1 MPPTVSAKQ
10 TLLMK
15 KTPLIAAPALISVA
29 IIWGAAFVL
38 MKPAI
43 EKQPIFDFLA
53 TRFTIA
59 VVIMIL
65 IRPSVLKLIRGDII
79 KFGFPLGAILG
90 AGYITQTIA
99 LQETT
104 AAITGFLTGL
114 YVVLTPIFA
123 WLAFRQ
129 KIARKVWLAVALA
142 TAGLA
147 LISITG
153 VAIELGQIWGILC
166 AILFAVHIV
175 GLGAWSPGRDA
186 YALTVV
192 QLAAAGVVCWIG
204 ALADGYQA
212 PPSDDV
218 WFAVLF
224 TAVLA
229 TALAFFVQTWAQSI
243 MDASRVAIILTSEVV
258 FAAAISVA
266 VGQEVL
272 TLKTLLGGALMMAA
286 MLLVEWPSRK
296 TRAL

>member
-1 MPPTVSAKQ
+1 
-10 TLLMK
+10 MK

-29 IIWGAAFVL
+29 AIWGAAFVL

-53 TRFTIA
+53 SRFTIA
-59 VVIMIL
+59 VVVMIL
-65 IRPSVLKLIRGDII
+65 VRPSVLKLIRGDIL
-79 KFGFPLGAILG
+79 KFGIPLGLILG

-114 YVVLTPIFA
+114 YVVLTPLFA
-123 WLAFRQ
+123 WLAIRQ
-129 KIARKVWLAVALA
+129 KIARKVWAGVALA

-153 VAIELGQIWGILC
+153 VAIEVGQIWGVIC
-166 AILFAVHIV
+166 AILFAAHIV
-175 GLGAWSPGRDA
+175 GLGSWSPGRDA
-186 YALTVV
+186 YALTIV
-192 QLAAAGVVCWIG
+192 QLAAAGALCWVG
-204 ALADGYQA
+204 ALGDGFQA
-212 PPSDDV
+212 PPSGDV

-229 TALAFFVQTWAQSI
+229 TALAFFVQTWAQGI
-243 MDASRVAIILTSEVV
+243 MDSSRVAIILTSEVV

-272 TLKTLLGGALMMAA
+272 TLKTLAGGALMVAA
-286 MLLVEWPSRK
+286 MLLVEWPSRRSK
-296 TRAL
+296 AL

>member
-1 MPPTVSAKQ
+1 
-10 TLLMK
+10 MK

-29 IIWGAAFVL
+29 VIWGAAFVL

-53 TRFTIA
+53 SRFTIA
-59 VVIMIL
+59 ALIMIL
-65 IRPSVLKLIRGDII
+65 VRPSVLKKINLDMLKVGVPV
-79 KFGFPLGAILG
+79 GVLLGS
-90 AGYITQTIA
+90 GYITQTIA
-99 LQETT
+99 LQQTT

-123 WLAFRQ
+123 WLAVKQ
-129 KIARKVWLAVALA
+129 KIARKVWAGVALA

-147 LISITG
+147 LISING
-153 VAIELGQIWGILC
+153 VSIEVGQIWGIIC
-166 AILFAVHIV
+166 AALFAAHIV
-175 GLGAWSPGRDA
+175 GLGSWSPGRDA

-192 QLAAAGVVCWIG
+192 QLGTSAVVCWIG
-204 ALADGYQA
+204 ALVDGFQA
-212 PPSDDV
+212 PPSGDV

-229 TALAFFVQTWAQSI
+229 TALAFFVQTWAQGI

-266 VGQEVL
+266 VGQETL
-272 TLKTLLGGALMMAA
+272 TLKVLAGGVLMVAA
-286 MLLVEWPSRK
+286 MLLVEWPSK
-296 TRAL
+296 KQLKGS

>member
-1 MPPTVSAKQ
+1 
-10 TLLMK
+10 MK

-59 VVIMIL
+59 VAVMIL
-65 IRPSVLKLIRGDII
+65 VRPSVLKLIRGDIL

-123 WLAFRQ
+123 WLAIRQ
-129 KIARKVWLAVALA
+129 KVARKVWVAVALA

-147 LISITG
+147 LMSITG
-153 VAIELGQIWGILC
+153 VAIELGQVWGVIC

-204 ALADGYQA
+204 ALADGYQV
-212 PPSDDV
+212 PPSEDV

-229 TALAFFVQTWAQSI
+229 TALAFFVQTWAQGI
-243 MDASRVAIILTSEVV
+243 MDAARVAIILTSEVV

-272 TLKTLLGGALMMAA
+272 TLKTLIGGGLMVAA

-296 TRAL
+296 SRAL

>member
-1 MPPTVSAKQ
+1 
-10 TLLMK
+10 MK

-29 IIWGAAFVL
+29 VIWGAAFVL

-53 TRFTIA
+53 SRFTIA
-59 VVIMIL
+59 TLVMIL
-65 IRPSVLKLIRGDII
+65 IRPSII
-79 KFGFPLGAILG
+79 KKLTPDMLKVGVPVGVLLGG
-90 AGYITQTIA
+90 GYITQTIA

-123 WLAFRQ
+123 WLAVKQ
-129 KIARKVWLAVALA
+129 KIARKVWAGVALA

-147 LISITG
+147 LISING
-153 VAIELGQIWGILC
+153 VSIEVGQIWGVIC
-166 AILFAVHIV
+166 AALFAAHIV

-192 QLAAAGVVCWIG
+192 QLGTSAVVCWVG
-204 ALADGYQA
+204 ALVDGYQP
-212 PPSDDV
+212 PPSGDV

-224 TAVLA
+224 TAILA
-229 TALAFFVQTWAQSI
+229 TALAFFVQTWAQGI

-266 VGQEVL
+266 VGQETL
-272 TLKTLLGGALMMAA
+272 TLKVLAGGVLMVAA
-286 MLLVEWPSRK
+286 MLLVEWPSRRSK
-296 TRAL
+296 AL

>member
-1 MPPTVSAKQ
+1 V
-10 TLLMK
+10 K

-59 VVIMIL
+59 VLIMIL

-147 LISITG
+147 LMSITG
-153 VAIELGQIWGILC
+153 LAIEIGQIWGILC

-204 ALADGYQA
+204 ALADGYQV
-212 PPSDDV
+212 PPSEDV

-229 TALAFFVQTWAQSI
+229 TALAFFVQTWAQGI

-272 TLKTLLGGALMMAA
+272 TLKTLLGGALMVAA

>member
-1 MPPTVSAKQ
+1 
-10 TLLMK
+10 MK

-59 VVIMIL
+59 VLIMIL

-147 LISITG
+147 LMSITG
-153 VAIELGQIWGILC
+153 VAIEVGQIWGILC

-204 ALADGYQA
+204 ALADGYQV

-272 TLKTLLGGALMMAA
+272 TLKTLLGGALMVAA

>member
-1 MPPTVSAKQ
+1 
-10 TLLMK
+10 MK

-59 VVIMIL
+59 VAVMIL
-65 IRPSVLKLIRGDII
+65 VRPSVLKLIRGDIL
-79 KFGFPLGAILG
+79 KYGFPLGAILG

-123 WLAFRQ
+123 WLAIRQ
-129 KIARKVWLAVALA
+129 KIARKVWIAVALA

-153 VAIELGQIWGILC
+153 LEIELGQIWGVIC

-175 GLGAWSPGRDA
+175 GLGVWSPGRDA
-186 YALTVV
+186 YALTVI

-212 PPSDDV
+212 PPSEDV

-224 TAVLA
+224 TAILA
-229 TALAFFVQTWAQSI
+229 TALAFFVQTWAQGI

-258 FAAAISVA
+258 FAALISVA
-266 VGQEVL
+266 AGQEVL
-272 TLKTLLGGALMMAA
+272 SLKTVLGGALMVAA

-296 TRAL
+296 TKAL

>member
-1 MPPTVSAKQ
+1 V
-10 TLLMK
+10 K

-29 IIWGAAFVL
+29 AIWGAAFVL

-53 TRFTIA
+53 SRFTIA

-65 IRPSVLKLIRGDII
+65 VRPSVLKLIRGEII
-79 KFGFPLGAILG
+79 RFGVLLGLILG

-114 YVVLTPIFA
+114 YVVLTPLFA
-123 WLAFRQ
+123 WLAIRQ
-129 KIARKVWLAVALA
+129 KIARKVWAGVALA

-153 VAIELGQIWGILC
+153 VSIEIGQIWGVIC
-166 AILFAVHIV
+166 AILFAAHIV
-175 GLGAWSPGRDA
+175 GLGSWSPGRDA

-192 QLAAAGVVCWIG
+192 QLAAAGALCWIG
-204 ALADGYQA
+204 ALGDGFQA
-212 PPSDDV
+212 PPSEDV

-229 TALAFFVQTWAQSI
+229 TALAFFVQTWAQGI
-243 MDASRVAIILTSEVV
+243 MDSSRVAIILTSEVV

-272 TLKTLLGGALMMAA
+272 TLKTLAGGALMVAA
-286 MLLVEWPSRK
+286 MLLVEWPSRRS
-296 TRAL
+296 RAL

>member
-1 MPPTVSAKQ
+1 
-10 TLLMK
+10 MK

-29 IIWGAAFVL
+29 VIWGAAFVL

-53 TRFTIA
+53 SRFTIA
-59 VVIMIL
+59 TLVMIL
-65 IRPSVLKLIRGDII
+65 IRPSVIKKLTPDMLKVGVPVGVL
-79 KFGFPLGAILG
+79 LGG
-90 AGYITQTIA
+90 GYITQTIA

-123 WLAFRQ
+123 WLAVKQ
-129 KIARKVWLAVALA
+129 KIARKVWAGVALA
-142 TAGLA
+142 TVGLA
-147 LISITG
+147 LISING
-153 VAIELGQIWGILC
+153 VSIEVGQIWGVIC
-166 AILFAVHIV
+166 AALFAAHIV

-192 QLAAAGVVCWIG
+192 QLGTSAVVCWVG
-204 ALADGYQA
+204 ALVDGYQP
-212 PPSDDV
+212 PPSGDV

-224 TAVLA
+224 TAILA
-229 TALAFFVQTWAQSI
+229 TALAFFVQTWAQGI

-266 VGQEVL
+266 VGQETL
-272 TLKTLLGGALMMAA
+272 TLKVLAGGVLMVAA
-286 MLLVEWPSRK
+286 MLLVEWPSK
-296 TRAL
+296 KALKGS

>member
-1 MPPTVSAKQ
+1 M
-10 TLLMK
+10 M
-15 KTPLIAAPALISVA
+15 
-29 IIWGAAFVL
+29 WGAAFVL

-53 TRFTIA
+53 ARFTIA
-59 VVIMIL
+59 VLVMIL
-65 IRPSVLKLIRGDII
+65 LRPSVLILIRLDMFKVGA
-79 KFGFPLGAILG
+79 PLGVILG

-114 YVVLTPIFA
+114 YVVLTPLFA

-129 KIARKVWLAVALA
+129 KVARKVWAAVALA

-153 VAIELGQIWGILC
+153 LSIEVGQIWGVIC
-166 AILFAVHIV
+166 AILFAAHIV
-175 GLGAWSPGRDA
+175 GLGNWSPGRDA

-192 QLAAAGVVCWIG
+192 QLGFAGVVCWIG
-204 ALADGYQA
+204 ALGDGYQA
-212 PPSDDV
+212 PPTDDV

-229 TALAFFVQTWAQSI
+229 TAFAFFVQTWAQGI

-266 VGQEVL
+266 VGQEIL
-272 TLKTLLGGALMMAA
+272 TLQTLLGGALMVSA

-296 TRAL
+296 SKAL

>member
-1 MPPTVSAKQ
+1 
-10 TLLMK
+10 LK

-59 VVIMIL
+59 VLIMIL

-147 LISITG
+147 LMSITG
-153 VAIELGQIWGILC
+153 VAIEIGQIWGILC

-204 ALADGYQA
+204 ALADGYQV

-229 TALAFFVQTWAQSI
+229 TALAFFVQTWAQGI

-272 TLKTLLGGALMMAA
+272 TLKTLLGGALMVAA

>member
-1 MPPTVSAKQ
+1 
-10 TLLMK
+10 MK

-29 IIWGAAFVL
+29 VIWGAAFVL

-53 TRFTIA
+53 SRFTIA
-59 VVIMIL
+59 TLVMIL
-65 IRPSVLKLIRGDII
+65 IRPSVIKKLTPDMLKVGVPVGVL
-79 KFGFPLGAILG
+79 LGG
-90 AGYITQTIA
+90 GYITQTIA

-123 WLAFRQ
+123 WLAVKQ
-129 KIARKVWLAVALA
+129 KIARKVWAGVALA

-147 LISITG
+147 LISING
-153 VAIELGQIWGILC
+153 VSIEVGQIWGIIC
-166 AILFAVHIV
+166 AALFAAHIV

-192 QLAAAGVVCWIG
+192 QLGTSAVVCWVG
-204 ALADGYQA
+204 ALVDGYQP
-212 PPSDDV
+212 PPSGDV

-224 TAVLA
+224 TAILA
-229 TALAFFVQTWAQSI
+229 TALAFFVQTWAQGI

-266 VGQEVL
+266 VGQETL
-272 TLKTLLGGALMMAA
+272 TLKVLAGGALMVSA
-286 MLLVEWPSRK
+286 MLLVEWPSK
-296 TRAL
+296 KQFQGS

>member
-1 MPPTVSAKQ
+1 
-10 TLLMK
+10 MK

-59 VVIMIL
+59 VLIMIL

-147 LISITG
+147 LMSITG
-153 VAIELGQIWGILC
+153 VAIEVGQIWGILC

-204 ALADGYQA
+204 ALADGYQV
-212 PPSDDV
+212 PPSEDV

-229 TALAFFVQTWAQSI
+229 TALAFFVQTWAQGI

-258 FAAAISVA
+258 FAALISVA
-266 VGQEVL
+266 AGQEVL
-272 TLKTLLGGALMMAA
+272 SLKTLLGGALMVAA

>member
-1 MPPTVSAKQ
+1 
-10 TLLMK
+10 MK

-29 IIWGAAFVL
+29 VIWGAAFVL

-43 EKQPIFDFLA
+43 ELQPIFDFLA
-53 TRFTIA
+53 SRFTIA
-59 VVIMIL
+59 ALIMVL
-65 IRPSVLKLIRGDII
+65 VRPSVIKKINLDILKVGVPVGALL
-79 KFGFPLGAILG
+79 GF
-90 AGYITQTIA
+90 GYITQTIA

-123 WLAFRQ
+123 WLAIKQ
-129 KIARKVWLAVALA
+129 KIARKVWAGVALA

-147 LISITG
+147 LISING
-153 VAIELGQIWGILC
+153 VAIEVGQLWGILC
-166 AILFAVHIV
+166 AALFAAHIV
-175 GLGAWSPGRDA
+175 GLGTWSPRRDA

-192 QLAAAGVVCWIG
+192 QLATSAVVCWAG
-204 ALADGYQA
+204 ALVDGYQA
-212 PPSDDV
+212 PPSGDV

-229 TALAFFVQTWAQSI
+229 TALAFFVQTWAQGI

-272 TLKTLLGGALMMAA
+272 TAKVLIGGTLMVAA
-286 MLLVEWPSRK
+286 MLLVEWPNKKS
-296 TRAL
+296 LQGS

>member
-1 MPPTVSAKQ
+1 MQ
-10 TLLMK
+10 TN

-29 IIWGAAFVL
+29 VIWGASFVL

-43 EKQPIFDFLA
+43 EKQPIFDFLGL
-53 TRFTIA
+53 RFTIA
-59 VVIMIL
+59 VLVMIL
-65 IRPSVLKLIRGDII
+65 IRPSVLKLIRLDMLKVGA
-79 KFGFPLGAILG
+79 PLGVVLG
-90 AGYITQTIA
+90 GGYITQTIA

-114 YVVLTPIFA
+114 YVVLTPLFA
-123 WLAFRQ
+123 WLAIRQ

-153 VAIELGQIWGILC
+153 VSIEVGQVWGVMC

-175 GLGAWSPGRDA
+175 GLGSWSPGRDA

-192 QLAAAGVVCWIG
+192 QLAFAGIVCWIG
-204 ALADGYQA
+204 ALGDGYQA
-212 PPSDDV
+212 PPTGDV

-229 TALAFFVQTWAQSI
+229 TALAFFVQTWAQGI

-272 TLKTLLGGALMMAA
+272 TLKTLLGGALMVSA

-296 TRAL
+296 SKAAQG